1 MHTPTL
7 LPAFVLVLGLASC
20 EKATP
25 PPVVQTP
32 PATVQDDAQLIAARD
47 ALARQ
52 ALEIETRSAL
62 LDKQLADMEQKLR
75 QSENDALRGQLDAMK
90 QQNEQLRAQA
100 DTARQQSDQLSRRLV
115 ATTPPPPPVL
125 PPQSP
130 QRDYSLFYDRL
141 APHGR
146 WLDVSGYGL
155 CFQPRL
161 SRTTTWRPYVD
172 GCWSWSTLGWTWQ
185 SNEPFGWATYHY
197 GRWIHLTRHGWLWVP
212 GCEWAP
218 AWVAWRQSRD
228 YIGWAPLPPEP
239 GPCTSIQRDCDT
251 RYNLGPASYTFI
263 SVTNFVRPTYTTIC
277 RPVSYNST
285 IFHHTVNSTQIVP
298 CGGPAQGGTPLFM
311 HHGGPPRH
319 QIEQQC
325 RQTIPQ
331 TQLRP
336 VEHTHLTAGDLPE
349 GGRKPGKPHLLPVID
364 LPTLSSRPSL
374 PDIKP
379 AERIDRPQLA
389 DTFAGVPDTARPAI
403 QQTLEADRKR
413 PLIADSPHPAPAS
426 PSPQPVLSTPQLTE
440 TVRPA
445 QPVEVQNSPASP
457 LEPAQ
462 VPPALANLGAP
473 LEKRGGRPHLIAPAA
488 PGEAPNIPTTLPT
501 PAVVEA
507 PAASAMPPVIEKPS
521 LTPPTT
527 PRAHPRRRPHHP
539 HTARPSPSGPMSQP
553 ATPPTTP
560 TKRPSLPPPNN
571 KPASKPKLSPCN
583 KSRPSK
589 PPPNNKPASK
599 PKLSPCNKSRPS
611 KPPPNNKPASRPK
624 PSPCS
629 KSRPSKP
636 PPNNKPAS
644 KPKPSPC
651 SKSRPSKPPPNN
663 KPASRPKPSPCSK
676 SRPKKPPL
684 VPPPKS
690 KCARLKSKPSAKPKW
705 KLNAKQKKPS
715 VVPKKKPCAKP
726 KWRHNARPRKPSVVL
741 KKRHSAKPRWRRSVR
756 PKWKPSV
763 RQKKP
768 LAAPKKRPSVRRRWK
783 RNAKPKW
790 KRNVRLKKPLAA
802 PQKRPNAKPRPLPVP
817 PPRPPPAR
825 THRSKSNAPQSG
837 IIFATASWS
846 APDLRRFRVSPGP
859 AKSSRGLEHSKT
871 LSRLVASR
879 SEDCLS
885 LQLLHHRTVSGE
897 QEQRG
902 ESDTKCD

>member
-1 MHTPTL
+1 MQRHSSAMHTPTL

-20 EKATP
+20 EKAAP

-32 PATVQDDAQLIAARD
+32 PAVVQDDAQLIAARD
-47 ALARQ
+47 

-75 QSENDALRGQLDAMK
+75 QTENDALRGQLDAMK

-115 ATTPPPPPVL
+115 ATTPPAPPVL
-125 PPQSP
+125 PPQST

-336 VEHTHLTAGDLPE
+336 VEHAHLTAGDLPE

-364 LPTLSSRPSL
+364 LPTLSSRPSR
-374 PDIKP
+374 PSIKP
-379 AERIDRPQLA
+379 AEHIERPQLA
-389 DTFAGVPDTARPAI
+389 DTFAGVPETARPAI

-473 LEKRGGRPHLIAPAA
+473 LEKRGGRPHLVAPAA

-501 PAVVEA
+501 PAVVEV
-507 PAASAMPPVIEKPS
+507 PAAPAMPPVVEKPS

-527 PRAHPRRRPHHP
+527 PEPTIAAAPASPTP
-539 HTARPSPSGPMSQP
+539 LDQAPTAPMSQP
-553 ATPPTTP
+553 AAPPTAPDQT
-560 TKRPSLPPPNN
+560 
-571 KPASKPKLSPCN
+571 A
-583 KSRPSK
+583 
-589 PPPNNKPASK
+589 AD
-599 PKLSPCNKSRPS
+599 
-611 KPPPNNKPASRPK
+611 A
-624 PSPCS
+624 
-629 KSRPSKP
+629 
-636 PPNNKPAS
+636 AEQQ
-644 KPKPSPC
+644 
-651 SKSRPSKPPPNN
+651 
-663 KPASRPKPSPCSK
+663 
-676 SRPKKPPL
+676 
-684 VPPPKS
+684 
-690 KCARLKSKPSAKPKW
+690 ARQQAEALAMQQ
-705 KLNAKQKKPS
+705 KQAEQAAAEQQARQQAEALAMQQKQ
-715 VVPKKKPCAKP
+715 AEEAAA
-726 KWRHNARPRKPSVVL
+726 RAAAEEQMRQAQIEAQRQAQMEAQRQAEEAQRRAQEEAMRQAQMEAQRQAEEAQRRAQEEAQRQAQMEAQRQAQMEAQRQAEEAARRAQEEAQRQAQMEAQRQAQMEAQRQAEEAARRAAEEAQRQAEAAARAAAEAAARPNP
-741 KKRHSAKPRWRRSVR
+741 
-756 PKWKPSV
+756 
-763 RQKKP
+763 
-768 LAAPKKRPSVRRRWK
+768 
-783 RNAKPKW
+783 
-790 KRNVRLKKPLAA
+790 
-802 PQKRPNAKPRPLPVP
+802 PQ
-817 PPRPPPAR
+817 
-825 THRSKSNAPQSG
+825 
-837 IIFATASWS
+837 
-846 APDLRRFRVSPGP
+846 
-859 AKSSRGLEHSKT
+859 
-871 LSRLVASR
+871 
-879 SEDCLS
+879 
-885 LQLLHHRTVSGE
+885 
-897 QEQRG
+897 
-902 ESDTKCD
+902 